1 MNANV
6 NVNVREISRGCGG
19 CGCDCGDDCGD
30 CCCGVGGC
38 VLVRESAIFR
48 VNAARCFAALFV
60 APRFFLPVSVPFL
73 SLVVVVVVV
82 VVVVPVVA
90 AGFVELLPF
99 AQISVVVVQQ
109 GRYLVFF
116 PCFRG
121 LFVHSNGP
129 AACLRKSVLLD

>member
-1 MNANV
+1 M
-6 NVNVREISRGCGG
+6 
-19 CGCDCGDDCGD
+19 
-30 CCCGVGGC
+30 
-38 VLVRESAIFR
+38 RESAIFR

-73 SLVVVVVVV
+73 SLVV

-129 AACLRKSVLLD
+129 AACLRKRGRLD

>member
-19 CGCDCGDDCGD
+19 CGCGCGDDCGD

-38 VLVRESAIFR
+38 VLAKESAIFR
-48 VNAARCFAALFV
+48 VNAARCFAALLV
-60 APRFFLPVSVPFL
+60 VPRFFLPVSVPFL
-73 SLVVVVVVV
+73 SP

-109 GRYLVFF
+109 GRHLVCF
-116 PCFRG
+116 PCFRS

-129 AACLRKSVLLD
+129 ATCLRTRGRLD